1 MKHLLI
7 GKNKIYMIM
16 RNSNIFKTIIL
27 LIFASL
33 IGGLISALIFGK
45 IPPPPTINMVAPQK
59 IPVSTVAF
67 SSSGEPVNFSDA
79 AEHAVPA
86 VVHVKVVGETQRRY
100 YSGNDF
106 RGNDF
111 FDFFFGD
118 PEEPKVQEYTP
129 RGAGSG
135 VIISEDGYIVTNNH
149 VIDKATEITVVFNDQ
164 TSVAASVV
172 GRDPNTDIA
181 LLRVDVD
188 NKLPALAFADS
199 DDLRIGEWVLAI
211 GNPFNY
217 TSTVT
222 AGIVSAKARDI
233 GIIPTEFRIES
244 FIQTDAVVNPGNS
257 GGALINLRGELVGIN
272 TAISSHTGVYEGY
285 AFAVPANIA
294 KKVVKDLIEFGV
306 VQRAFLGIMY
316 TDLTLFDSDEQ
327 IEEFVKKEK
336 LDLEKVK
343 ALKKKQE
350 KGVFVSDVLENS
362 AAKSAGIE
370 KYDIITKIGNK
381 NVTSRSTVLE
391 EVSKL
396 RPGDKIEI
404 SLIRDGKTKQITV
417 VLRNKAGNT
426 DVVSDSKIEIL
437 GARFEKVD
445 KELADRLR
453 IRGGVQIVELND
465 GKLVNRVRKGFIIT
479 KVNQKFVTSV
489 EELTSI
495 INDLK
500 RGEGVFIEGIYP
512 NGRRDYVA
520 FEL

>member
-1 MKHLLI
+1 
-7 GKNKIYMIM
+7 MIM
-16 RNSNIFKTIIL
+16 KNSNIFKTIIL
-27 LIFASL
+27 LVFASL
-33 IGGLISALIFGK
+33 IGGLVSALVFSK
-45 IPPPPTINMVAPQK
+45 TQKLPATINMVAPQQM
-59 IPVSTVAF
+59 PVSTVAF

-86 VVHVKVVGETQRRY
+86 VVHVKVTGETQRRY
-100 YSGNDF
+100 YRGNDF
-106 RGNDF
+106 HGNDF

-118 PEEPKVQEYTP
+118 PEAPKMQEYTP
-129 RGAGSG
+129 KGAGSG

-149 VIDKATEITVVFNDQ
+149 VIDKASEITIVFNDQ

-181 LLRVDVD
+181 LLRVETDK
-188 NKLPALAFADS
+188 KLPALAFADS
-199 DDLRIGEWVLAI
+199 DHLRLGEWVLAI
-211 GNPFNY
+211 GNPFNL

-222 AGIVSAKARDI
+222 AGIVSAKARNL
-233 GIIPTEFRIES
+233 GIIPEEFKIES

-285 AFAVPANIA
+285 SFAVPSNIA

-306 VQRAFLGIMY
+306 VQRAILGIRY
-316 TDLTLFDSDEQ
+316 TDLSVFDSDEK
-327 IEEFVKKEK
+327 IDEFVKTEK
-336 LDLEKVK
+336 LDLEKIK
-343 ALKKKQE
+343 ALKKKKD
-350 KGVFVSDVLENS
+350 KGVFVFEVMENS
-362 AAKSAGIE
+362 AAQSAGIE

-381 NVTSRSTVLE
+381 DVTSMNTVLE

-396 RPGDKIEI
+396 RPGDKIEL
-404 SLIRDGKTKQITV
+404 SVIRDGKTKQITAI
-417 VLRNKAGNT
+417 LRNKAGNT
-426 DVVSDSKIEIL
+426 DVVSDNKIEVL
-437 GARFEKVD
+437 GAQFEKVD
-445 KELADRLR
+445 KELAEKLR

-465 GKLVNRVRKGFIIT
+465 GKLMNRVRKGFIIT
-479 KVNQKFVTSV
+479 KINQKFITSV
-489 EELTSI
+489 EELTAI

-512 NGRRDYVA
+512 NGRRDYIA

>member
-1 MKHLLI
+1 
-7 GKNKIYMIM
+7 MIM
-16 RNSNIFKTIIL
+16 KNSNILKTIIL
-27 LIFASL
+27 VVFAGL
-33 IGGLISALIFGK
+33 IGGIISALVISK
-45 IPPPPTINMVAPQK
+45 TQKQPPTINMIAPQQS
-59 IPVSTVAF
+59 PVSTVAF

-86 VVHVKVVGETQRRY
+86 VVHVKVVGETQRY
-100 YSGNDF
+100 YGRNDY
-106 RGNDF
+106 RGGNDF
-111 FDFFFGD
+111 FDFFFGV

-129 RGAGSG
+129 KGAGSG
-135 VIISEDGYIVTNNH
+135 VIISDDGYIVTNNH
-149 VIDKATEITVVFNDQ
+149 VIDKASEITVVFDDQ
-164 TSVAASVV
+164 TSVSASIV
-172 GRDPNTDIA
+172 GSDPNTDIA
-181 LLRVDVD
+181 LLKVESDK
-188 NKLPALAFADS
+188 KLPALAFADS

-306 VQRAFLGIMY
+306 VQRALLGIRY
-316 TDLTLFDSDEQ
+316 TDLNSFSDEQ
-327 IEEFVKKEK
+327 IDMFAEEEK
-336 LDLEKVK
+336 LDAAKIK
-343 ALKKKQE
+343 AIKKTKE
-350 KGVFVSDVLENS
+350 KGVCVFEVLENS
-362 AAKSAGIE
+362 AAQSAGIE
-370 KYDIITKIGNK
+370 KYDLITKIGNK
-381 NVTSRSTVLE
+381 NVTSKNIVLE

-404 SLIRDGKTKQITV
+404 SLIRDGKMKQFTA

-426 DVVSDSKIEIL
+426 DVVSDSKIDVL

-453 IRGGVQIVELND
+453 IKGGVQIVEIND
-465 GKLVNRVRKGFIIT
+465 GKLINRVKKGFIIT
-479 KVNQKFVTSV
+479 KINQKSVTSV
-489 EELTSI
+489 EELTTI
-495 INDLK
+495 INGLK
-500 RGEGVFIEGIYP
+500 RGEGVFLEGIYP
-512 NGRRDYVA
+512 NGRRDYIA